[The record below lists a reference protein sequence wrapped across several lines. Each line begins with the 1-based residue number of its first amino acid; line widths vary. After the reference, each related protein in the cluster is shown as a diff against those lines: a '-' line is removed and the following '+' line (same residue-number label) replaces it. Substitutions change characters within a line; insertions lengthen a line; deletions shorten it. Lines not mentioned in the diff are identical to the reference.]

1 MKSEFSNLL
10 GHTSKSQI
18 GNCMPQLMFV
28 LLFALSNKPNPNQIN
43 VNNVKPGVV
52 NGTGVQAQNT
62 GAGRACESCYSK

>member
-1 MKSEFSNLL
+1 
-10 GHTSKSQI
+10 
-18 GNCMPQLMFV
+18 MPQLMFV

-62 GAGRACESCYSK
+62 GAGRACESCYSKWCASEQLFIERVYAVLQTVK